1 MSATPAEFPPL
12 REEAAPDRAASSGE
26 EATQSSHTAR
36 LLASMVTKYASAEDN
51 KGVGPRTIQQCV
63 NFIKSDKAHCARIL
77 ALRPLYAEAERLRL
91 LYLAAR
97 EAQGH
102 LSGKELDEATK
113 TERAAYLAAKAL
125 YDEGKKRLPA
135 ITLSGTFSHRAI
147 VGLETYSGLLQADF
161 DHLAAKH
168 VSLQWL
174 RARAEHDPHV
184 LFVTESPSGD
194 GLKLIFPVES
204 GPEEHAA
211 AFPAMQ
217 RYCEKT
223 YGIRPDDACKDVSRM
238 CFLPS
243 DPLVQV
249 NANVRPLDWREW
261 VEPVNPATAA
271 RDTRDDHE
279 HAIGSKPDKTAVRS
293 MLAVIP
299 KRPDYPEWLKIVA
312 AVGDALNGDDAAGL
326 LNEWSPEERPGEYLA
341 KLQSGMEQVHVGTLI
356 HLAKGHGWQPGEPWP
371 DVEPLPPEHPPV
383 ALFDYDLLPSAF
395 AAYARDVAERM
406 QCPPDYVA
414 VGLMCSVGN
423 LVGRKVAIHPKR
435 KDDWLE
441 VCNLWGAVVGPPSIM
456 KSPALSDAMLPLN
469 KLVAEAIERHK
480 AACAEFADAK
490 EVRVAGKEMRKTAL
504 AKTLKER
511 GEAAALDLAKE
522 QRTETKDEPICE
534 RFTANDVTTEKL
546 GMMLNENPNG
556 LLQFRDELA
565 GWLRSMDKDGHEND
579 RAFFLECW
587 NGKGSYTSDR
597 VERGTTHVEAAI
609 VGVLGGIQP
618 GVLSKYIREATG
630 SGSGSDGL
638 LQRFNLIVWPE
649 ITPLFVNIDRYPNK
663 EAKEAVMDVFRRLHA
678 MTSADLDATTDYSTI
693 PALRFTHEAQDR
705 FDQWRERF
713 ENGLRSS
720 DEHPALVAHLT
731 KHRKAVPVLALLDH
745 LCDGDTGA
753 VGLKSLEKA
762 IRWHEYLKS
771 HAAKVYG
778 GIRNG
783 GAAPA
788 REILR
793 RINEGD
799 IKDGF
804 TARDVYRREL
814 AGLDDRATVESGIN
828 ALLAA
833 NYLRED
839 ITTTA
844 GKSIVR
850 HRIHPSLYPS
860 GAQGNQ
866 PPLLPKGGSSP
877 EKGAFGS
884 NGSEVSKAPEGEKE
898 EL

>member
-1 MSATPAEFPPL
+1 MSATPAAESPPL
-12 REEAAPDRAASSGE
+12 REEAAPNRAASSDE
-26 EATQSSHTAR
+26 EADQASHAAHPLAGAATKPADRIAAIRKCLGNRTVLIRVAPLGKNPTEKEWQRIGVERMDDPAYMATLNHDCNIGVALGAQSAGLCTLDLDDTEELAKFLACNPDLAETLRTTRVRGANFWLQIEGDYPASGITRNREGKAIGEWRSTGNQTVISGAAIDRRKGETEPTKYRVISKTSTPAR
-36 LLASMVTKYASAEDN
+36 LAFSALAWPADWRLPWNEPERPKRGPGRDN
-51 KGVGPRTIQQCV
+51 PS
-63 NFIKSDKAHCARIL
+63 NADKAGKPGKAQV
-77 ALRPLYAEAERLRL
+77 
-91 LYLAAR
+91 R
-97 EAQGH
+97 E
-102 LSGKELDEATK
+102 
-113 TERAAYLAAKAL
+113 
-125 YDEGKKRLPA
+125 
-135 ITLSGTFSHRAI
+135 
-147 VGLETYSGLLQADF
+147 
-161 DHLAAKH
+161 
-168 VSLQWL
+168 
-174 RARAEHDPHV
+174 
-184 LFVTESPSGD
+184 
-194 GLKLIFPVES
+194 
-204 GPEEHAA
+204 
-211 AFPAMQ
+211 
-217 RYCEKT
+217 
-223 YGIRPDDACKDVSRM
+223 
-238 CFLPS
+238 
-243 DPLVQV
+243 
-249 NANVRPLDWREW
+249 
-261 VEPVNPATAA
+261 
-271 RDTRDDHE
+271 
-279 HAIGSKPDKTAVRS
+279 

-299 KRPDYPEWLKIVA
+299 RALPYEEWLRVIA
-312 AVGDALNGDDAAGL
+312 AVGDALDDGDAVEA
-326 LNEWSPEERPGEYLA
+326 LNEWDAEDEPGLYAYKLA
-341 KLQSGMEQVHVGTLI
+341 RRLAEVHVGTLF
-356 HLAKGHGWQPGEPWP
+356 HMARWHGWQPGEPWP

-383 ALFDYDLLPSAF
+383 ALFDYDLLPSVF
-395 AAYARDVAERM
+395 AAYTRDVAERM

-423 LVGRKVAIHPKR
+423 LVGRKVGIHPKR

-441 VCNLWGAVVGPPSIM
+441 VCNLWGGVVGPPSIM

-469 KLVAEAIERHK
+469 TLVAEAIERHK
-480 AACAEFADAK
+480 VACAEFADAK
-490 EVRVAGKEMRKTAL
+490 EVRAAGKDMRKAAL
-504 AKTLKER
+504 AKELKER
-511 GEAAALDLAKE
+511 GESAALDMAKK
-522 QRTETKDEPICE
+522 QRTATKDEPICE
-534 RFTANDVTTEKL
+534 RLTVNDVTAEKL

-597 VERGTTHVEAAI
+597 VERGTTHIEAAI

-678 MTSADLDATTDYSTI
+678 MTSADLGATTDYSTI

-705 FDQWRERF
+705 FDQWREGF

-762 IRWHEYLKS
+762 IRWHAYLKS

-833 NYLRED
+833 NYVRED

-866 PPLLPKGGSSP
+866 PPLLPKRGSSP

-884 NGSEVSKAPEGEKE
+884 NGSEVSKAAEGESE
-898 EL
+898 AL